1 MVHDMRT
8 VQGAYKR
15 YKRLQHRKRHS
26 APYVLVRYGA
36 LVAGTRPHTREFSQE
51 ARERLGVAVTRAREA
66 LGHPRRPSF
75 VKLLTISIR
84 SLVKLEDG
92 DPVGAAVYEA
102 VARELPGWTEDTPRE
117 ILDGGPVPSARAA
130 TASAART
137 PHEWSAAERAQMAA
151 MTMDA
156 VMATYSDLRRRSEY
170 FALSWLNEAVRIQA
184 EQAEQGT
191 RANS

>member
-8 VQGAYKR
+8 VLGPYER
-15 YKRLQHRKRHS
+15 YKRLQRRKRH
-26 APYVLVRYGA
+26 APPGALVRYGA
-36 LVAGTRPHTREFSQE
+36 LVAGTRPHTREFTPE
-51 ARERLGVAVTRAREA
+51 ARVRLGVAVTRAREA

-117 ILDGGPVPSARAA
+117 ILEGGPVPPVRAA
-130 TASAART
+130 TASVART

-156 VMATYSDLRRRSEY
+156 VMATYSDLRGRSEY
-170 FALSWLNEAVRIQA
+170 FALSWLAEATRIKT